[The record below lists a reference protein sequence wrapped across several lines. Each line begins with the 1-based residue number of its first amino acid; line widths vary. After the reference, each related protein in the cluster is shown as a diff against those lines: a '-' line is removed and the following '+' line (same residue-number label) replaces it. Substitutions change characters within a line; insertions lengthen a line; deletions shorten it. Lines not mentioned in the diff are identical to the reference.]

1 MLNNFTCRS
10 INKKPSNVLKTD
22 LSFRNPPQLTPTIT
36 CSFSIALGL
45 ANYEWSRRDTR
56 ASAPFPPSS
65 ASSELMLG
73 EGLVVIAKPIGLGDG
88 RLFM

>member
-1 MLNNFTCRS
+1 MS
-10 INKKPSNVLKTD
+10 QYKQKTAQCFQNRPII
-22 LSFRNPPQLTPTIT
+22 SQPPQLTPTIT

-65 ASSELMLG
+65 APSELMLG